1 MVDLWDRNEPAD
13 DSLIRDFPS
22 LVRDNFRTIQDGGS
36 TFTVTQFNYAEQ
48 GSDPSLLASNFRTYA
63 KNDGTTTSLY
73 GINPD
78 GNVIQFSEEDYLGG
92 TGQKIALSAIS
103 FNKTTDYDSNFFVN
117 AYAQV
122 NSSGTVVIEEEMTI
136 VKVSNDYT
144 CTFSTAR
151 ANANYAVI
159 ATPIKASAGTGSLGV
174 YAITTTEFVI
184 RSSGSQGFS
193 VAVIGGLA

>member
-1 MVDLWDRNEPAD
+1 MTDAWDRLEPAD
-13 DSLIRDFPS
+13 DSLIRDYPQ
-22 LVRDNFRTIQDGGS
+22 LARDNFQTIQDGGD

-48 GSDPSLLASNFRTYA
+48 GGDASLLASNFRTYA

-73 GINPD
+73 GINPL
-78 GNVIQFSEEDYLGG
+78 GNVIQFSDEEYLGG
-92 TGQKIALSAIS
+92 TAQKLALSGIS
-103 FNKTTDYDSNFFVN
+103 FDKTTDYDSNFFIN

-122 NSSGTVVIEEEMTI
+122 NSSGTVVIQEEITI
-136 VKVSNDYT
+136 VKASNDYT

-159 ATPIKASAGTGSLGV
+159 ATPIRASAGTGSLGV

-184 RSSGSQGFS
+184 RSSANQGFS